1 LSLLRVAI
9 LIVGPAPFLMM
20 ALHAARWGV
29 PRSDQVIA
37 SNQVFAAE
45 SIAAEPVVA
54 APVASTSGPCSKA
67 DCEAVAATLGKRLDD
82 SLRLIVRPPF
92 VIAGDLS
99 ELELDSWHTDTIQPA
114 ARAMAARYFDTPPSA
129 PITVLLFSDE
139 ASYNLYARRLFAD
152 VGISVYGY
160 YRPVERTLVMNIG
173 TGGGTLVHELT
184 HALMAFDFPDVPEW
198 FNEGLASLHEQCR
211 FRQSPR
217 GPWIEGLP
225 NWRLTA
231 LREAVQAGR
240 LASFEQLATTDEFR
254 GPNEALHYAQARYL
268 CLYLQER
275 GQLEQY
281 YRQLRA
287 DCAQDPRGVAT
298 LAKLFPGQTWS
309 EIDAEFRAW
318 VRGVQPEVASA
329 AGNAD

>member
-1 LSLLRVAI
+1 MAI
-9 LIVGPAPFLMM
+9 LIVGPAPFLVM
-20 ALHAARWGV
+20 ALHAARWGE
-29 PRSDQVIA
+29 PRSDQVVA

-45 SIAAEPVVA
+45 AIAAPPTVA
-54 APVASTSGPCSKA
+54 ASPAAAAAPCSQA
-67 DCEAVAATLGKRLDD
+67 DCEAVAAKLRDRLDD
-82 SLRLIVRPPF
+82 SLRLVVRPPF

-99 ELELDSWHTDTIQPA
+99 ESELDAWHTDTIQPA
-114 ARAMAARYFDTPPSA
+114 AAAMAARYFDVPPSA
-129 PITVLLFSDE
+129 PITVLLFSEE

-184 HALMAFDFPDVPEW
+184 HALMASDFPDVPEW

-211 FRQSPR
+211 FRQSPQ

-225 NWRLTA
+225 NWRLAA
-231 LREAVQAGR
+231 LREAVQEGR
-240 LASFEQLATTDEFR
+240 LASLEQLATTDEFR

-287 DCAQDPRGVAT
+287 DCQQDPRGVAT
-298 LAKLFPGQTWS
+298 LANLFPGRSWA

-318 VRGVQPEVASA
+318 VRGVAPA
-329 AGNAD
+329 AEPRPL